1 MTTTAGTP
9 AGVGGDEQSRPLRKD
24 AVRNRELLVAAG
36 RDVFARR
43 GLEASLDEIAR
54 QAGVGVATAYRHFG
68 NKFELAEAIMQ
79 KAIDEVVAAAERAAD
94 ADDSWA
100 GLVGFLEEVLE
111 LQTKDRGLRE
121 VMMGVKNPHKSAEV
135 YERIS
140 PLITAIFVRAQHD
153 GAVRSEA
160 SVSDLGCII
169 TMLNEVSDLAGDTA
183 PTLWRRYLGIF
194 LAGLRPDG
202 PPLDGPALT
211 DEQFRSA
218 SEAHHAV
225 RLRPTERT

>member
-1 MTTTAGTP
+1 MTATEDHSVTADGEGP
-9 AGVGGDEQSRPLRKD
+9 RPLRKD
-24 AVRNRELLVAAG
+24 AARNRELLVAAG
-36 RDVFARR
+36 REVFARR

-68 NKFELAEAIMQ
+68 NKFELAEAIMHE
-79 KAIDEVVAAAERAAD
+79 AIDEVVAAAQRAAE
-94 ADDSWA
+94 AENSWA

-111 LQTKDRGLRE
+111 LQTQDRGLRE
-121 VMMGVKNPHKSAEV
+121 VMMGVQNPHKSAEV
-135 YERIS
+135 YERLS
-140 PLITAIFVRAQHD
+140 PLITTVFERAQHD
-153 GAVRSEA
+153 GEVRSDA

-183 PTLWRRYLGIF
+183 PTLWRRYLGVF

-202 PPLDGPALT
+202 PALDGPALT

-218 SEAHHAV
+218 SETHHAV
-225 RLRPTERT
+225 RLRQAHPT